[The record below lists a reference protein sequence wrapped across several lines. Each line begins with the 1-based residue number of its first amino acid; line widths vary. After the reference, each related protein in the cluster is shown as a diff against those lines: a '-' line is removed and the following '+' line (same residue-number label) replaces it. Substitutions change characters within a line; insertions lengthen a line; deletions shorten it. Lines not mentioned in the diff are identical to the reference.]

1 MKRISWIIWILVSIV
16 CVGMG
21 IFILVSYAHA
31 QKTQTAQTTATVVR
45 VDSEMET
52 DSDGYDTRMYYPVV
66 EYTVNGQRYEERIPD
81 SGTSNSTTYKEGQTV
96 EIKYNPDKPEELSKQ
111 GAKGGLIGGI
121 FFIAFGVIS
130 AAGVL
135 TRKAA

>member
-1 MKRISWIIWILVSIV
+1 MKRIIWILVSIV

-21 IFILVSYAHA
+21 IFILVSYVHA
-31 QKTQTAQTTATVVR
+31 QKTQTAQTTATIIR

-52 DSDGYDTRMYYPVV
+52 DSDGFNTRMYYPVV
-66 EYTVNGQRYEERIPD
+66 EYTVNGQDYEKRLPD
-81 SGTSNSTTYKEGQTV
+81 SGTSDSTTYKEGQTV

-121 FFIAFGVIS
+121 FFIGFGVIS
-130 AAGVL
+130 AAAVL
-135 TRKAA
+135 TGKAA

>member
-52 DSDGYDTRMYYPVV
+52 DSDGDYTRMYYPVV
-66 EYTVNGQRYEERIPD
+66 EYTVNGQSYEERIPD

-135 TRKAA
+135 TGKAA